1 VWGGS
6 GNGGVVGAGAWRW
19 HDVPVSVG
27 GGDWIEF
34 GRADASAVIEVVR
47 AIADAADP
55 GEHGHGVEV
64 VVEPPR
70 PGWLSGLFGGA
81 DVGDHARIVVTKAG
95 GRVDYPFHVQLV
107 TSAGAGAAYRVP
119 RMPGWAASR
128 SAGLAFLMLKGVP
141 ERSAGVVTYAPLRRY
156 DWAALVG
163 GTVVALAALQGRDP
177 DEGTWR
183 ARVDRAVRRS

>member
-1 VWGGS
+1 MPDEHR
-6 GNGGVVGAGAWRW
+6 RW
-19 HDVPVSVG
+19 HDVPVSVEG
-27 GGDWIEF
+27 GWDWIEF
-34 GRADASAVIEVVR
+34 DRADASAVIEVVR
-47 AIADAADP
+47 GIAEAGDP
-55 GEHGHGVEV
+55 GEHGYGVEV

-70 PGWLSGLFGGA
+70 PGWLSSLFGGA

-107 TSAGAGAAYRVP
+107 TSLGAGAAHQVP
-119 RMPGWAASR
+119 RLPGWAASR

-141 ERSAGVVTYAPLRRY
+141 ERGAGVVRYAPVRRY

-163 GTVVALAALQGRDP
+163 GTVAALAALPGHTAVDGP
-177 DEGTWR
+177 WR